1 MKNRILGKFVKNVLF
16 VVHEVCIASMV
27 FPGVCA
33 HHFLILSLRCY
44 RKRQPR
50 QDEEPREI
58 QIVIN
63 LTVEPTPKEVVSS
76 IK

>member
-1 MKNRILGKFVKNVLF
+1 MKNVLF
-16 VVHEVCIASMV
+16 VVHEVCIASMN

-33 HHFLILSLRCY
+33 YHFLIMSLRCY

-50 QDEEPREI
+50 QDEEPREL
-58 QIVIN
+58 QIVNN
-63 LTVEPTPKEVVSS
+63 LTVEPTPMEVVSS